1 MISVNSSTTI
11 AKTKTCTKD
20 NNSGLGAFSVI
31 LGQSKKVT
39 ERKSN
44 RKKYY
49 IHTFI
54 CQDLAKKIKYYN
66 ANKSYIYLQV

>member
-44 RKKYY
+44 RKKILY
-49 IHTFI
+49 
-54 CQDLAKKIKYYN
+54 
-66 ANKSYIYLQV
+66 SYIYMSRFS

>member
-1 MISVNSSTTI
+1 MISVNSSTTV

-20 NNSGLGAFSVI
+20 NNSGLGVFSVI

-44 RKKYY
+44 RR
-49 IHTFI
+49 
-54 CQDLAKKIKYYN
+54 KI
-66 ANKSYIYLQV
+66 IYSSIYVSRFS